1 METFI
6 IVVVFILFLVAF
18 MLVRTARVMKQLP
31 SVEVGELVE
40 VEADEVAK
48 RLSEI
53 IKIESISK
61 GQGEIDVAP
70 FNLLHQKLEKMF
82 PLVHKHMQREII
94 SDASLLFT
102 WQGKNKEAKPVL
114 FAAHQD
120 VVPADESTLEQW
132 THPPFSGEIA
142 DGFIWGRGTI
152 DIKSQMMAALESAE
166 ILYRW
171 KIPVMLP
178 RHHLERVQIPHCRL

>member
-1 METFI
+1 METVI
-6 IVVVFILFLVAF
+6 IVVVVLLFLAAF
-18 MLVRTARVMKQLP
+18 MLIRTARVMKPLP
-31 SVEVGELVE
+31 PVESGDLLE
-40 VEADEVAK
+40 VDTDQVAK

-53 IKIESISK
+53 IQIETISK
-61 GQGEIDVAP
+61 DLGKIDVEP
-70 FNLLHQKLEKMF
+70 FNDLHKKLEAMF
-82 PLVHKHMQREII
+82 PLVHKHMKREII

-102 WQGKNKEAKPVL
+102 WAGKNKEAKPVL

-120 VVPADESTLEQW
+120 VVPADESTLDQW

-166 ILYRW
+166 ILLG
-171 KIPVMLP
+171 KGFEP
-178 RHHLERVQIPHCRL
+178 ERTDRKSVV